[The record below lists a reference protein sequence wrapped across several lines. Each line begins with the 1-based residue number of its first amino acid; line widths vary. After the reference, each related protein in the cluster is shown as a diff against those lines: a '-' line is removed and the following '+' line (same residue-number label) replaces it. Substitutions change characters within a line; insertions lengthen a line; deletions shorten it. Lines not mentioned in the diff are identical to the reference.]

1 MSVLEDYGDLTES
14 EQACRVMD
22 ELLGLVFALR
32 GNLDFA
38 TAKDAMTLIAAR
50 LNANPS
56 FPVTKW
62 LLDAMVEQ
70 GYVTRHEP
78 PG

>member
-1 MSVLEDYGDLTES
+1 MSVLDEYSDLTEI
-14 EQACRVMD
+14 EQSCRVID
-22 ELLGLVFALR
+22 ELLGLLFAVR
-32 GNLDFA
+32 GDLDFA

-62 LLDAMVEQ
+62 LLDTMVEQ

>member
-1 MSVLEDYGDLTES
+1 MSVLADYSDLTGQ
-14 EQACRVMD
+14 EQACRVID
-22 ELLGLVFALR
+22 ELLALVSAVR
-32 GNLDFA
+32 GDLDFSA
-38 TAKDAMTLIAAR
+38 AKDAMTLIAAL

>member
-1 MSVLEDYGDLTES
+1 MSVLEDYGDLTEI
-14 EQACRVMD
+14 EQTGRVMD
-22 ELLGLVFALR
+22 ELLGLVFAVR
-32 GNLDFA
+32 GDLEFSA
-38 TAKDAMTLIAAR
+38 AKDAMKLIAAR

>member
-1 MSVLEDYGDLTES
+1 MSILTDYSDLTEN
-14 EQACRVMD
+14 EQACRVID
-22 ELLGLVFALR
+22 ELLGLVFAVR
-32 GNLDFA
+32 GNLEFA
-38 TAKDAMTLIAAR
+38 AAKDAMTLIATR